1 MQPST
6 ELTQTTKLNLALQHL
21 ADAEKNLT
29 SFISNEKRQNSFAA
43 AICGGIVNDLQLKRE
58 IIQLAI
64 ARINAI

>member
-6 ELTQTTKLNLALQHL
+6 ELTQTTKLNLTLEHL

-29 SFISNEKRQNSFAA
+29 SFISNEKRQNSFAS
-43 AICGGIVNDLQLKRE
+43 AICAGIVNDLQSKRE
-58 IIQLAI
+58 IIKIAI